1 VGCASRNTKIAARP
15 SCRPVKIYVEAY
27 GCTQNYGEARLMQE
41 ALLGSG
47 HTITTVEADAD
58 AHVLVT
64 CTVVETT
71 ERKMAR
77 RMEELA
83 VYEKPFVVA
92 GCMAAAQRDRVQSIV
107 PRAKLLPPRKW
118 PQIVELLG
126 AGTACGDRA
135 AEIEST
141 SFGWRDAIVPIA
153 QGCAGRCTYC
163 ITRVARGR
171 VASYAIDAIVGEV
184 RRHVDRGVREIKLT
198 GQDTAAYGLDA
209 GTNLAALLRAVD
221 GIPGDFRVRVGMA
234 DPLTVYPIQDDL
246 VDAYASEKVFKFL
259 HLPVQSGD
267 DEILEA
273 MRRQYTVSQF
283 EEIVQTFRSACPAIT
298 LSTDVIVGFPGESEG
313 QFEATME
320 LVRRVRPDIVNV
332 TRFSPREGT
341 PAATMPGR
349 IVGWRVK
356 ERSRRLTRLR
366 FQISRDGHE
375 RFVGREVEVLV
386 TELGKPGTILAR
398 TPEYRQVVLREPAT
412 IGEFLRVKIDGARAT
427 DLSGHVLTNGLYTP
441 AQIHAGSP
449 VV

>member
-1 VGCASRNTKIAARP
+1 
-15 SCRPVKIYVEAY
+15 
-27 GCTQNYGEARLMQE
+27 MQE

-47 HTITTVEADAD
+47 HTITTEEADAD

-83 VYEKPFVVA
+83 GYEKPFVVA

-273 MRRQYTVSQF
+273 THPSSVSDFPRRARTIRRPGGRGARHGAGEAGHHPRADTGIPTSRFAGARDDRRISPGEDRWRAGDGSLRPRVDQWTLYAGANPRWQPRGVVAKHSGLWNPRRQF
-283 EEIVQTFRSACPAIT
+283 ESARGYSDEGPCAAPAH
-298 LSTDVIVGFPGESEG
+298 
-313 QFEATME
+313 
-320 LVRRVRPDIVNV
+320 VRRCGHRRGRGLI
-332 TRFSPREGT
+332 RL
-341 PAATMPGR
+341 PGR
-349 IVGWRVK
+349 
-356 ERSRRLTRLR
+356 RRL
-366 FQISRDGHE
+366 H
-375 RFVGREVEVLV
+375 
-386 TELGKPGTILAR
+386 
-398 TPEYRQVVLREPAT
+398 
-412 IGEFLRVKIDGARAT
+412 
-427 DLSGHVLTNGLYTP
+427 
-441 AQIHAGSP
+441 
-449 VV
+449 

>member
-1 VGCASRNTKIAARP
+1 MGCDPRNGKIAARRFVP
-15 SCRPVKIYVEAY
+15 SVKVYVEAY

-41 ALLGSG
+41 ALRGSG

-77 RMEELA
+77 RMTELA

-92 GCMAAAQRDRVQSIV
+92 GCMAAAQRDRIRAIV

-135 AEIEST
+135 AEIESN

-163 ITRVARGR
+163 ITRVARGQ
-171 VASYAIDAIVGEV
+171 VASYSVDAIVGQV
-184 RRHVDRGVREIKLT
+184 RRHVERGVREIKLT

-209 GTNLAALLRAVD
+209 GTDLAALLRAVD
-221 GIPGDFRVRVGMA
+221 DVPGEFRVRVGMA
-234 DPLTVYPIQDDL
+234 DPLTVYPIQEAL
-246 VDAYASEKVFKFL
+246 VAAYASDKIFKFL
-259 HLPVQSGD
+259 HLPIQSGD
-267 DEILEA
+267 DRILEA
-273 MRRQYTVSQF
+273 MRRQYTVSEF
-283 EEIVQTFRSACPAIT
+283 EEIVERFRRAYPEIT
-298 LSTDVIVGFPGESEG
+298 LSTDVIVGFPGESEE
-313 QFEATME
+313 QFEATMD
-320 LVRRVRPDIVNV
+320 LIRRVRPDIVNV
-332 TRFSPREGT
+332 TRFSPRDGT

-349 IVGWRVK
+349 IVGWKVK
-356 ERSRRLTRLR
+356 DRSRRLTRLR
-366 FQISRDGHE
+366 FQISRDGNE
-375 RFVGREVEVLV
+375 RFVGREVDVLV
-386 TELGKPGTILAR
+386 TEPGKPGTVLAR

-441 AQIHAGSP
+441 VQIHTGSP

>member
-1 VGCASRNTKIAARP
+1 MKV
-15 SCRPVKIYVEAY
+15 YVEAY

-47 HTITTVEADAD
+47 HTITAAEADAD

-77 RMEELA
+77 RMAELA
-83 VYEKPFVVA
+83 AYEKPLVVA
-92 GCMAAAQRDRVQSIV
+92 GCMAAAQRDRVRALV

-118 PQIVELLG
+118 PQIVELIG

-135 AEIEST
+135 AEIEAT
-141 SFGWRDAIVPIA
+141 SLGWRDAIVPIA

-163 ITRVARGR
+163 ITRVARGQ
-171 VASYAIDAIVGEV
+171 VASYSIDAIVGQV
-184 RRHVDRGVREIKLT
+184 RRHVDLGVREVKLT

-209 GTNLAALLRAVD
+209 GTSLAALLRAVD
-221 GIPGDFRVRVGMA
+221 DIPGEFRLRVGMA
-234 DPLTVYPIQDDL
+234 DPLTVYPIQDEL
-246 VDAYASEKVFKFL
+246 VAAFATDKVFKFL

-267 DEILEA
+267 DRILEA

-283 EEIVQTFRSACPAIT
+283 EEIVRTFRRTYPEIT
-298 LSTDVIVGFPGESEG
+298 LSTDVIVGFPGESED

-320 LVRRVRPDIVNV
+320 LMGRVRPDIVNV

-356 ERSRRLTRLR
+356 ERSRRLTRFR
-366 FQISRDGHE
+366 FQISRESHE
-375 RFVGREVEVLV
+375 RFVGREVDVLV
-386 TELGKPGTILAR
+386 TEPGKPGTVLAR
-398 TPEYRQVVLREPAT
+398 TPEYRQVVLPEPAT

-427 DLSGHVLTNGLYTP
+427 DLSGRVVTNGLYTP
-441 AQIHAGSP
+441 VQIHTGSP

>member
-1 VGCASRNTKIAARP
+1 MKV
-15 SCRPVKIYVEAY
+15 YVEAY

-47 HTITTVEADAD
+47 HTITTAEADAD

-77 RMEELA
+77 RMAELA

-92 GCMAAAQRDRVQSIV
+92 GCMAAAQRERVRALV

-126 AGTACGDRA
+126 AGTVCGDRA

-141 SFGWRDAIVPIA
+141 AFGWRDAIVPIA

-171 VASYAIDAIVGEV
+171 VASSPVDAIVGQV
-184 RRHVDRGVREIKLT
+184 RRHVERGVREIKLT

-221 GIPGDFRVRVGMA
+221 EIPGEFRVRVGMA

-246 VDAYASEKVFKFL
+246 VEAYASGKVFKFL

-267 DEILEA
+267 DEILQA
-273 MRRQYTVSQF
+273 MRRQYTVSEF
-283 EEIVQTFRSACPAIT
+283 EEIVQTFRDAYPEIT
-298 LSTDVIVGFPGESEG
+298 LSTDIIVGFPAESEE

-320 LVRRVRPDIVNV
+320 LIRRVRPDIVNV
-332 TRFSPREGT
+332 TRFSRREGT
-341 PAATMPGR
+341 PAATMPGQ
-349 IVGWRVK
+349 IVGWKVK

-366 FQISRDGHE
+366 FQVSRDVHE
-375 RFVGREVEVLV
+375 RFVGREVDVLV
-386 TELGKPGTILAR
+386 TEAGKPGTILAR
-398 TPEYRQVVLREPAT
+398 TPEYRQIVLREPAT

-441 AQIHAGSP
+441 VQIHAGSP